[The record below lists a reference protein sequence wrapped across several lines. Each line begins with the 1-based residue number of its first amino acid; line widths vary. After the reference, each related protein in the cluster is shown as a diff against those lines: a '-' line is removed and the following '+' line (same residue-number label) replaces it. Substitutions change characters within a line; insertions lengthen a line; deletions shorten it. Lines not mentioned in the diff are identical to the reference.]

1 MTKSD
6 RHRLERQLAELHLRE
21 HAVLVGNGTTGL
33 ALLMRVLGL
42 QGRQVAI
49 PDSVCLNV
57 PLGLRFG
64 GALPEYLDNQ
74 WSDLGLDCQA
84 LVPPRAERA
93 AILAVHG
100 YGQISEMDPLLT
112 AAREQG
118 LPLIEDAC
126 LAMGGSHHGRPAGS
140 FGLASVISFGA
151 GKPLSMD
158 HGGAVLT
165 DDAALAAELRALE
178 AALPSFS
185 AQAQARI
192 DALGSAHTRL
202 YNRCWP
208 EGLAQQAPAFAEDMM
223 AASDAFL
230 HRFDPGRLDRL
241 QQLLPRLPVVVRQR
255 RDNVERL
262 RQLLQP
268 LVGEALQLLVP
279 TEGAVPWRLNV
290 LVQRRHEALRA
301 LHAQGLH
308 ASSWHPRASGFLPGP
323 GAEAAHPVAER
334 LGREILNLW
343 VDEHATTDYLQAVQ
357 RTLDQHLQARQDLT
371 PPVQLPA

>member
-1 MTKSD
+1 MTDDGKQ
-6 RHRLERQLAELHLRE
+6 RLERQLAELHLRE
-21 HAVLVGNGTTGL
+21 HALLVGNGTTGL
-33 ALLMRVLGL
+33 ALLVRALGL
-42 QGRQVAI
+42 QGRQVAT

-74 WSDLGLDCQA
+74 WCDLGLDSQA
-84 LVPPRAERA
+84 LARPRAERG

-100 YGQISEMDPLLT
+100 YGQISEMDPLLA

-118 LPLIEDAC
+118 LPLLEDAC

-165 DDAALAAELRALE
+165 DDAELAAELRALDAE
-178 AALPSFS
+178 LPAFS
-185 AQAQARI
+185 VQAQARI

-208 EGLAQQAPAFAEDMM
+208 DGLAQQAPAFAEDLL

-230 HRFDPGRLDRL
+230 HRFDPGRLGQL
-241 QQLLPRLPVVVRQR
+241 KQLLPRLPLVVRQR
-255 RDNVERL
+255 RENFDRL

-268 LVGEALQLLVP
+268 LAGEALQLLTP
-279 TEGAVPWRLNV
+279 TDGAVPWRLNV

-323 GAEAAHPVAER
+323 GAADAHPVAEQ

-343 VDEHATTDYLQAVQ
+343 VDEHATSDYLLAVQ
-357 RTLDQHLQARQDLT
+357 RSLDLHLRAGQDLT
-371 PPVQLPA
+371 LPDRAHC